1 MKITTAESA
10 GFCFGVNRA
19 VDIVE
24 KLSES
29 GEKVCTLGPI
39 IHNPQVVS
47 RFEDKGVF
55 SVDRIDNV
63 PEGYGIVIRSHGVGP
78 DIYRAIES
86 KDIRYFDATC
96 PFVSKIHKI
105 VEENSKLN
113 KTIIICGDENHPEV
127 IGIKGYVSGECYIAS
142 SAEMLENIILES
154 DPTFEKQVCMV
165 AQTTFN
171 TKDWSKSIK
180 ILKKYYTN
188 AEIFDTICSATSI
201 RQNEAV
207 ELSKKCDIMVIIGG
221 KHSSNTK
228 KLEEVCRPF
237 TKTVLIESASDLD
250 LSLLH
255 GCTNVGVTA
264 GASTPVDIIKEV
276 QSTMS
281 ENFIKEDATFEEL
294 LEQSFKSIYNGEKVN
309 GLVVNVTPTEV
320 IVDVGTK
327 HTGYVMLNELT
338 DDPTAKTEDL
348 VKVGDTLELMVLRV
362 NDGEGTAMLSKK
374 RLEAEAG
381 YEEIAEAAGTDTIF
395 EGTVVDVVKG
405 GVLALVKGVK
415 VFIPASLAT
424 LARIDDL
431 SVLLKTS
438 IRFKILE
445 VNRAKKRALGSAK
458 AVLISEKKEKEAQ
471 LWSNIEVGK
480 IYKGTVKSLTN
491 YGAFVDLG
499 GVDGM
504 VHISELSWQRIKKP
518 SDVVKVGDVVEV
530 YVKDLD
536 VENKKISLGYK
547 KNEDNPWEILKS
559 KYEVGSVCTAKITSM
574 TTFGAFAEVVPGVDG
589 LIHISQI
596 SKERIAKP
604 QDVLSV
610 GQEVEVKITEL
621 DFDKKRINLSMK
633 ALIED
638 AEPVVET
645 VEEAETVTEEA
656 AE

>member
-1 MKITTAESA
+1 MNITTAKSA

-19 VDIVE
+19 VDMVE
-24 KLSES
+24 KLCKN
-29 GEKVCTLGPI
+29 GEKICTLGPI
-39 IHNPQVVS
+39 IHNDQVV
-47 RFEDKGVF
+47 RRLENDGVLP
-55 SVDRIDNV
+55 IDNIDSI
-63 PEGYGIVIRSHGVGP
+63 PNGYAVVIRSHGVSKSV
-78 DIYRAIES
+78 YRLLEEKSI
-86 KDIRYFDATC
+86 KYFDATC

-105 VEENSKLN
+105 VEENSGN
-113 KTIIICGDENHPEV
+113 GRTVIICGNKKHPEV
-127 IGIKGYVSGECYIAS
+127 IGIKGYVSGECLIVD
-142 SAEMLENIILES
+142 SAEELENNLKIS
-154 DPTFEKQVCMV
+154 KNTQEKELCMV

-171 TKDWSKSIK
+171 TKEWSKCIK

-228 KLEEVCRPF
+228 KLEEICRPF
-237 TKTVLIESASDLD
+237 TKTVLIESAKDLD
-250 LSLLH
+250 LSLLL
-255 GCTNVGVTA
+255 GCTNIGVTA

-320 IVDVGTK
+320 IVDIGTK
-327 HTGYVMLNELT
+327 HTGYVLLNELT
-338 DDPTAKTEDL
+338 DDPTAKAEDL
-348 VKVGDTLELMVLRV
+348 VKVGDTIELMVLRV

-381 YEEIAEAAGTDTIF
+381 YEEIAAAAGTDTVF
-395 EGTVVDVVKG
+395 EGPVVDVVKG

-424 LARIDDL
+424 LSRIEDL
-431 SVLLKTS
+431 SVLLKTT

-445 VNRAKKRALGSAK
+445 VNRAKRRALGSAK
-458 AVLISEKKEKEAQ
+458 SVLIGEKKEKEAQ
-471 LWSNIEVGK
+471 FWGNIEVGK
-480 IYKGTVKSLTN
+480 VFKGTVKSLTN

-504 VHISELSWQRIKKP
+504 IHISELSWQRIKKP

-559 KYEVGSVCTAKITSM
+559 KYEVGSVCTAKINSM
-574 TTFGAFAEVVPGVDG
+574 TTFGAFAEILPGIDG

-621 DFDKKRINLSMK
+621 DFDKKRISLSMK

-638 AEPVVET
+638 DEPV

>member
-1 MKITTAESA
+1 MKIITAKSA
-10 GFCFGVNRA
+10 GFCFGVSRA

-24 KLSES
+24 KLCENSE
-29 GEKVCTLGPI
+29 KICTLGPI
-39 IHNPQVVS
+39 IHNEQVVK
-47 RFEDKGVF
+47 RFQDKGVYP
-55 SVDRIDNV
+55 VDDIDSI
-63 PEGYGIVIRSHGVGP
+63 PEDYGVVIRSHGV
-78 DIYRAIES
+78 S
-86 KDIRYFDATC
+86 KDTYRLLEEKGVQCFDATC

-105 VEENSKLN
+105 VEENSN
-113 KTIIICGDENHPEV
+113 EGNTIIICGNSKHPEV
-127 IGIKGYVSGECYIAS
+127 MGIQGYVSGECYVAD
-142 SAEMLENIILES
+142 SADELEKILIN
-154 DPTFEKQVCMV
+154 FEKTQNISLCMV

-171 TKDWSKSIK
+171 TKEWSKCIK

-188 AEIFDTICSATSI
+188 AKIFDTICSATSI

-207 ELSKKCDIMVIIGG
+207 ELSKICDIMVIIGG

-228 KLEEVCRPF
+228 KLEEICRPY
-237 TKTVLIESASDLD
+237 TKTVLIETADDLD
-250 LSLLH
+250 MNMFR
-255 GCTNVGVTA
+255 GFQNIGVTA

-320 IVDVGTK
+320 IVDIGTK
-327 HTGYVMLNELT
+327 HTGYVLLNELT
-338 DDPTAKTEDL
+338 DDPTAKPEDL
-348 VKVGDTLELMVLRV
+348 VKVGETIELMVLRV

-381 YEEIAEAAGTDTIF
+381 YEEIAEAAGTDTVF

-424 LARIDDL
+424 LSRIEDL
-431 SVLLKTS
+431 STLLKTS

-445 VNRAKKRALGSAK
+445 VNRAKRRALGSAK
-458 AVLISEKKEKEAQ
+458 AVLIGEKKEKEAQ
-471 LWSNIEVGK
+471 FWSSVEVGK
-480 IYKGTVKSLTN
+480 VFKGTVKSLTN

-504 VHISELSWQRIKKP
+504 IHISELSWQRIRKP

-536 VENKKISLGYK
+536 AENKKISLGYK

-559 KYEVGSVCTAKITSM
+559 KYEVGSVCTAKINSM
-574 TTFGAFAEVVPGVDG
+574 TTFGAFAEIIPGIDG

-621 DFDKKRINLSMK
+621 DFDKKRISLSMK

-638 AEPVVET
+638 EPVVET

>member
-1 MKITTAESA
+1 MNITTAKSA

-19 VDIVE
+19 VDMVE
-24 KLSES
+24 KLSKT
-29 GEKVCTLGPI
+29 GEKICTLGPI
-39 IHNPQVVS
+39 IHNDQVVK
-47 RFEDKGVF
+47 RLENDGVF
-55 SVDRIDNV
+55 PIDSIDNI
-63 PEGYGIVIRSHGVGP
+63 PEGYAVIIRSHGV
-78 DIYRAIES
+78 S
-86 KDIRYFDATC
+86 KSVYQLLEEKNIRYFDATC

-105 VEENSKLN
+105 VEENSN
-113 KTIIICGDENHPEV
+113 NGKTVIICGNSNHPEV
-127 IGIKGYVSGECYIAS
+127 IGIKGYVSGECFIVD
-142 SAEMLENIILES
+142 SAEELEKALNNS
-154 DPTFEKQVCMV
+154 QNSQEKKLCMV

-171 TKDWSKSIK
+171 TKEWLKCIK

-228 KLEEVCRPF
+228 KLEEVCRPHA
-237 TKTVLIESASDLD
+237 KTVLVETAQDLNLD
-250 LSLLH
+250 DFRGFQSI
-255 GCTNVGVTA
+255 GVTA

-320 IVDVGTK
+320 IVDIGTK
-327 HTGYVMLNELT
+327 HTGYVLLNELT
-338 DDPTAKTEDL
+338 DDPTAKAEDL
-348 VKVGDTLELMVLRV
+348 VKVGDTIELMVLRV

-381 YEEIAEAAGTDTIF
+381 YEEIAAAAGTDTVF
-395 EGTVVDVVKG
+395 EGPVVDVVKG

-424 LARIDDL
+424 LSRIEDL
-431 SVLLKTS
+431 SVLLKTT
-438 IRFKILE
+438 IKFKILE
-445 VNRAKKRALGSAK
+445 VNRAKRRALGSAK
-458 AVLISEKKEKEAQ
+458 SVLIGEKKEKEAQ
-471 LWSNIEVGK
+471 FWGNIEVGK
-480 IYKGTVKSLTN
+480 VFKGTVKSLTS

-504 VHISELSWQRIKKP
+504 IHISELSWQRIKKP

-559 KYEVGSVCTAKITSM
+559 KYEVGSVCTAKINSM
-574 TTFGAFAEVVPGVDG
+574 TTFGAFAEILPGIDG

-621 DFDKKRINLSMK
+621 DFDKKRISLSMK

-638 AEPVVET
+638 EPVVET

>member
-1 MKITTAESA
+1 MNITTAKSA

-19 VDIVE
+19 VDMVE
-24 KLSES
+24 KLCKS
-29 GEKVCTLGPI
+29 GEKICTLGPI
-39 IHNPQVVS
+39 IHNDQVVK
-47 RFEDKGVF
+47 RLENDGVL
-55 SVDRIDNV
+55 SIDSIDNV
-63 PEGYGIVIRSHGVGP
+63 PNGYAVVIRSHGVSKSV
-78 DIYRAIES
+78 YRLLEEKGI
-86 KDIRYFDATC
+86 KYFDATC

-105 VEENSKLN
+105 VEDNSKN
-113 KTIIICGDENHPEV
+113 GRTVIICGNSNHPEV
-127 IGIKGYVSGECYIAS
+127 IGIKGYVSGECLIVD
-142 SAEMLENIILES
+142 SAEELENNLKNFKN
-154 DPTFEKQVCMV
+154 PQEKELCMV

-171 TKDWSKSIK
+171 TKEWSKCIK

-207 ELSKKCDIMVIIGG
+207 ELSKKCDIMVVIGG

-228 KLEEVCRPF
+228 KLEEVCRPYA
-237 TKTVLIESASDLD
+237 KTVLIETAKDLVFD
-250 LSLLH
+250 DFR
-255 GCTNVGVTA
+255 GFQNIGVTA

-320 IVDVGTK
+320 IVDIGTK
-327 HTGYVMLNELT
+327 HTGYVLLNELT
-338 DDPTAKTEDL
+338 DDPTAKAEDL
-348 VKVGDTLELMVLRV
+348 VKVGDTIELMVLRV

-381 YEEIAEAAGTDTIF
+381 YEEIAAAAGTDTVF
-395 EGTVVDVVKG
+395 EGPVVDVVKG

-424 LARIDDL
+424 LSRIEDL
-431 SVLLKTS
+431 SVLLKTT

-458 AVLISEKKEKEAQ
+458 SVLIGEKKEKEAQ
-471 LWSNIEVGK
+471 FWGNIEVGK
-480 IYKGTVKSLTN
+480 VFKGTVKSLTS

-504 VHISELSWQRIKKP
+504 IHISELSWQRIKKP

-559 KYEVGSVCTAKITSM
+559 KYEVGSVCTAKINSM
-574 TTFGAFAEVVPGVDG
+574 TTFGAFAEILPGIDG

-621 DFDKKRINLSMK
+621 DFDKKRISLSMK

-638 AEPVVET
+638 DEPV

>member
-1 MKITTAESA
+1 MNITTAKSA

-19 VDIVE
+19 VDMVE
-24 KLSES
+24 KLCKS
-29 GEKVCTLGPI
+29 GEKICTLGPI
-39 IHNPQVVS
+39 IHNDQVVK
-47 RFEDKGVF
+47 RLENDGVL
-55 SVDRIDNV
+55 SIDSIDNV
-63 PEGYGIVIRSHGVGP
+63 PNGYAVVIRSHGVSKSV
-78 DIYRAIES
+78 YRLLEEKGI
-86 KDIRYFDATC
+86 KYFDATC

-105 VEENSKLN
+105 VEDNSKN
-113 KTIIICGDENHPEV
+113 GRTVIICGNSNHPEV
-127 IGIKGYVSGECYIAS
+127 IGIKGYVSGECLIVD
-142 SAEMLENIILES
+142 SAEELENNLKNFKN
-154 DPTFEKQVCMV
+154 PQEKEFCMV

-171 TKDWSKSIK
+171 TKEWSKCIK

-207 ELSKKCDIMVIIGG
+207 ELSKKCDIMVVIGG

-228 KLEEVCRPF
+228 KLEEVCRPYA
-237 TKTVLIESASDLD
+237 KTVLIETAKDLVFD
-250 LSLLH
+250 DFR
-255 GCTNVGVTA
+255 GFQNIGVTA

-320 IVDVGTK
+320 IVDIGTK
-327 HTGYVMLNELT
+327 HTGYVLLNELT
-338 DDPTAKTEDL
+338 DDPTAKAEDL
-348 VKVGDTLELMVLRV
+348 VKVGDTIELMVLRV

-381 YEEIAEAAGTDTIF
+381 YEEIAAAAGTDTVF
-395 EGTVVDVVKG
+395 EGPVVDVVKG

-424 LARIDDL
+424 LSRIEDL
-431 SVLLKTS
+431 SVLLKTT

-458 AVLISEKKEKEAQ
+458 SVLIGEKKEKEAQ
-471 LWSNIEVGK
+471 FWGNIEVGK
-480 IYKGTVKSLTN
+480 VFKGTVKSLTS

-504 VHISELSWQRIKKP
+504 IHISELSWQRIKKP

-559 KYEVGSVCTAKITSM
+559 KYEVGSVCTAKINSM
-574 TTFGAFAEVVPGVDG
+574 TTFGAFAEILPGIDG

-621 DFDKKRINLSMK
+621 DFDKKRISLSMK

-638 AEPVVET
+638 DEPV

>member
-1 MKITTAESA
+1 MNITTAKSA

-19 VDIVE
+19 VDMVE
-24 KLSES
+24 KLCKS
-29 GEKVCTLGPI
+29 GEKICTLGPI
-39 IHNPQVVS
+39 IHNDQVV
-47 RFEDKGVF
+47 RRLENDGVLP
-55 SVDRIDNV
+55 IDNIDSI
-63 PEGYGIVIRSHGVGP
+63 PNGYAVVIRSHGV
-78 DIYRAIES
+78 S
-86 KDIRYFDATC
+86 KTVYQFLEEKGIKYFDATC

-105 VEENSKLN
+105 VEENSGN
-113 KTIIICGDENHPEV
+113 GRTVIICGNKKHPEV
-127 IGIKGYVSGECYIAS
+127 IGIKGYVSGECLIVD
-142 SAEMLENIILES
+142 SAEELENNLKIS
-154 DPTFEKQVCMV
+154 KNTQEKELCMV

-171 TKDWSKSIK
+171 TKEWSKCIK

-207 ELSKKCDIMVIIGG
+207 ELSKKCDIMVVIGG

-228 KLEEVCRPF
+228 KLEEVCRPY
-237 TKTVLIESASDLD
+237 TKTVLIETAKDLVLD
-250 LSLLH
+250 DFY
-255 GCTNVGVTA
+255 GFQNIGVTA

-320 IVDVGTK
+320 IVDIGTK
-327 HTGYVMLNELT
+327 HTGYVLLNELT
-338 DDPTAKTEDL
+338 DDPTAKAEDL
-348 VKVGDTLELMVLRV
+348 VKVGDTIELMVLRV

-381 YEEIAEAAGTDTIF
+381 YEEIAAAAGTDTVF
-395 EGTVVDVVKG
+395 EGPVVDVVKG

-424 LARIDDL
+424 LSRIEDL
-431 SVLLKTS
+431 SVLLKTT

-445 VNRAKKRALGSAK
+445 VNRAKRRALGSAK
-458 AVLISEKKEKEAQ
+458 SVLIGEKKEKEAQ
-471 LWSNIEVGK
+471 FWGNIEVGK
-480 IYKGTVKSLTN
+480 VFKGTVKSLTS

-504 VHISELSWQRIKKP
+504 IHISELSWQRIKKP

-559 KYEVGSVCTAKITSM
+559 KYEVGSVCTAKINSM
-574 TTFGAFAEVVPGVDG
+574 TTFGAFAEILPGIDG

-621 DFDKKRINLSMK
+621 DFDKKRISLSMK

-638 AEPVVET
+638 DEPV

>member
-1 MKITTAESA
+1 MNITTAKSA

-19 VDIVE
+19 VDMVE
-24 KLSES
+24 KLIQN
-29 GEKVCTLGPI
+29 GEKICTLGPI
-39 IHNPQVVS
+39 IHNDQVVK
-47 RFEDKGVF
+47 RLENRGVIA
-55 SVDRIDNV
+55 VDSIDNV
-63 PEGYGIVIRSHGVGP
+63 PDGYAVVIRSHGV
-78 DIYRAIES
+78 S
-86 KDIRYFDATC
+86 KSVYQLLEQKNIRYFDATC

-105 VEENSKLN
+105 VEENSDN
-113 KTIIICGDENHPEV
+113 DSIVIICGNSNHPEV
-127 IGIKGYVSGECYIAS
+127 IGIKGYVSGECFIVD
-142 SAEMLENIILES
+142 SAEELEKTLKNQKKIQ
-154 DPTFEKQVCMV
+154 EKNLCVV

-171 TKDWSKSIK
+171 TKEWSKCVK
-180 ILKKYYTN
+180 FLKKDYTN

-228 KLEEVCRPF
+228 KLEEVCQPF
-237 TKTVLIESASDLD
+237 AKTALIETAKDLNFD
-250 LSLLH
+250 DFR
-255 GCTNVGVTA
+255 GFKNIGVTA

-276 QSTMS
+276 QCTMS

-320 IVDVGTK
+320 IVDIGTK
-327 HTGYVMLNELT
+327 HTGYVLLNELT

-348 VKVGDTLELMVLRV
+348 VKVGDTIELMVLRV

-381 YEEIAEAAGTDTIF
+381 YEEITAAAGTDTVF
-395 EGTVVDVVKG
+395 EGPVVDVVKG

-424 LARIDDL
+424 LSRIEDL
-431 SVLLKTS
+431 SVLLKTN

-445 VNRAKKRALGSAK
+445 VNRAKRRALGSAK
-458 AVLISEKKEKEAQ
+458 SVLIGEKKEKEAQ
-471 LWSNIEVGK
+471 FWSNIEVGK
-480 IYKGTVKSLTN
+480 VFKGTVKSLTN

-536 VENKKISLGYK
+536 AENKKISLGYK

-559 KYEVGSVCTAKITSM
+559 KYEVGSVCTAKINSM
-574 TTFGAFAEVVPGVDG
+574 TTFGAFAEILPGIDG

-621 DFDKKRINLSMK
+621 DFDKKRISLSMK

-638 AEPVVET
+638 AEPAET
-645 VEEAETVTEEA
+645 VEETVTEEA